1 MPKTILSNSIGIKIS
16 FNENDN
22 DKYLIDFI
30 SDDVSSYFP
39 KKTNI
44 DEIIIIDNPLERLD
58 SQSDKIID

>member
-1 MPKTILSNSIGIKIS
+1 MSETILSNSIGIKIS

-22 DKYLIDFI
+22 DKYLIDFT
-30 SDDVSSYFP
+30 SDNVLSYFP

-44 DEIIIIDNPLERLD
+44 DEIIIDNPLERLD

>member
-1 MPKTILSNSIGIKIS
+1 MSETILYNSIGIKIS

-22 DKYLIDFI
+22 DKYLIDFT
-30 SDDVSSYFP
+30 SDNVSSYFP

-44 DEIIIIDNPLERLD
+44 DEIIIDNPLERLD

>member
-1 MPKTILSNSIGIKIS
+1 MPETILSNSIGIKLS

-22 DKYLIDFI
+22 DKYLIDFT
-30 SDDVSSYFP
+30 SDNVSSYFP
-39 KKTNI
+39 KKTNT

>member
-1 MPKTILSNSIGIKIS
+1 MSETILSNSIGIKIS

-22 DKYLIDFI
+22 DKYLIDFT
-30 SDDVSSYFP
+30 SDNVSSYFP

-44 DEIIIIDNPLERLD
+44 DEIIIDNPLERLD

>member
-1 MPKTILSNSIGIKIS
+1 MSETILYNSIGIKIS

-22 DKYLIDFI
+22 DKYLI
-30 SDDVSSYFP
+30 YFP

-44 DEIIIIDNPLERLD
+44 DEIIIDNPLERLD